1 MKPLKIYILTVGVP
15 ALLLACAGVRL
26 VQLEARHAGRPQI
39 ERRQFNDCC
48 PPDMRRLPPK
58 ARRHMPRVFREDEFG
73 DSVARERKLWIGG
86 CVVGLLFLS
95 LVSGAWLLV
104 KSERKAHEDAM
115 RKTDFLS
122 NVSHEF
128 KTPLTTICLCAV
140 LAQDDGMDPARRKK
154 ALQSIVFEADR
165 LKGLVLQALDFSRL
179 EKKARRFNIARCDI
193 AEIARESSEPFIE
206 RFPEG
211 GLMVAADSRVPALA
225 DADAVRQIIAV
236 LLDNAAKYA
245 AKGGPVEVS
254 AGVSCDGRAVLSVA
268 DRGAGM
274 AQDALRHVFERF
286 WRGDDATTAE
296 TGGSGLGLAIARELA
311 LGMKG
316 DLAVARRSGG
326 GLVFTLTLP
335 CAVME
340 AQ

>member
-1 MKPLKIYILTVGVP
+1 
-15 ALLLACAGVRL
+15 
-26 VQLEARHAGRPQI
+26 
-39 ERRQFNDCC
+39 
-48 PPDMRRLPPK
+48 
-58 ARRHMPRVFREDEFG
+58 
-73 DSVARERKLWIGG
+73 
-86 CVVGLLFLS
+86 
-95 LVSGAWLLV
+95 
-104 KSERKAHEDAM
+104 
-115 RKTDFLS
+115 
-122 NVSHEF
+122 
-128 KTPLTTICLCAV
+128 
-140 LAQDDGMDPARRKK
+140 
-154 ALQSIVFEADR
+154 
-165 LKGLVLQALDFSRL
+165 
-179 EKKARRFNIARCDI
+179 
-193 AEIARESSEPFIE
+193 
-206 RFPEG
+206 
-211 GLMVAADSRVPALA
+211 MVAADSRVPALA

-254 AGVSCDGRAVLSVA
+254 AGVSGEGRAVLSVA